1 MIMSQPLIFNFGP
14 WEIIIIALVV
24 LLLLGGRKI
33 PELMKGLG
41 EGIKNFKSGLKDA
54 DGKEDKGKE
63 ESSDKA

>member
-1 MIMSQPLIFNFGP
+1 MIMIQPLIFNFGP

>member
-1 MIMSQPLIFNFGP
+1 MIMIQPLIFNFGP

-33 PELMKGLG
+33 PELMKVLG

>member
-1 MIMSQPLIFNFGP
+1 MIMIQPLIFNFGP

-41 EGIKNFKSGLKDA
+41 EGIKNFKAGLKDA

>member
-1 MIMSQPLIFNFGP
+1 MIMIQPLIFNFGP
-14 WEIIIIALVV
+14 WEIIIIALVL

>member
-1 MIMSQPLIFNFGP
+1 MMHPLIFNFGP

>member
-1 MIMSQPLIFNFGP
+1 MIMIQPLIFNFGP

-41 EGIKNFKSGLKDA
+41 ERIKNFKSGLKDA

>member
-1 MIMSQPLIFNFGP
+1 M
-14 WEIIIIALVV
+14 V

>member
-1 MIMSQPLIFNFGP
+1 MIMIQPLIFNFGP
-14 WEIIIIALVV
+14 WEIIIIDLVV

>member
-1 MIMSQPLIFNFGP
+1 MIMIQPLIFNFGP

-63 ESSDKA
+63 ESSVKA

>member
-1 MIMSQPLIFNFGP
+1 M
-14 WEIIIIALVV
+14 

>member
-1 MIMSQPLIFNFGP
+1 MIMMQPLIFNFGP

-54 DGKEDKGKE
+54 DEKEDKGKE

>member
-1 MIMSQPLIFNFGP
+1 MIMIQPLIFNFGP

-24 LLLLGGRKI
+24 LLLLGGKKI

-41 EGIKNFKSGLKDA
+41 EGIKNFKSGLKEGDR
-54 DGKEDKGKE
+54 KEDKGKD

>member
-1 MIMSQPLIFNFGP
+1 MIMMQPLIFNFGP

-24 LLLLGGRKI
+24 LLLLGGKKI

>member
-1 MIMSQPLIFNFGP
+1 MIMIQPLIFNLGP

>member
-1 MIMSQPLIFNFGP
+1 MIMIQPLIFNFGP
-14 WEIIIIALVV
+14 WEIILIALVV

>member
-1 MIMSQPLIFNFGP
+1 MIMIQPLIFNFGP

-54 DGKEDKGKE
+54 AGKEDKGKE

>member
-1 MIMSQPLIFNFGP
+1 MIMIQPLIFNFGP

-33 PELMKGLG
+33 PKLMKGLG

>member
-1 MIMSQPLIFNFGP
+1 MIMIQPLIFNFGL

>member
-1 MIMSQPLIFNFGP
+1 MIMIQPLIFNFGP
-14 WEIIIIALVV
+14 WEIILIALVV

-33 PELMKGLG
+33 PELMNGLG

>member
-1 MIMSQPLIFNFGP
+1 MIMMQPLIFNFGP

>member
-1 MIMSQPLIFNFGP
+1 MIMIQPLIFNFGP

-54 DGKEDKGKE
+54 DGKEDKGQE

>member
-1 MIMSQPLIFNFGP
+1 MIMIQPLIFNFGP

-41 EGIKNFKSGLKDA
+41 EGINIFKSGLKDA

>member
-1 MIMSQPLIFNFGP
+1 MIMIQPLIFNFGP

-41 EGIKNFKSGLKDA
+41 EGIKNFKSVLKDA

>member
-1 MIMSQPLIFNFGP
+1 MIMIQPLIFNFGP
-14 WEIIIIALVV
+14 WEIIIIALAV

>member
-1 MIMSQPLIFNFGP
+1 MIMMQPLIFNFAP

-24 LLLLGGRKI
+24 LLLLGGKKI

>member
-1 MIMSQPLIFNFGP
+1 MIMIQPLIFNFGP

-54 DGKEDKGKE
+54 DGKEDNGKE

>member
-1 MIMSQPLIFNFGP
+1 MIMIQPLIFNFGP

-24 LLLLGGRKI
+24 LLLLGGKKI

-54 DGKEDKGKE
+54 DRKEDKGKE